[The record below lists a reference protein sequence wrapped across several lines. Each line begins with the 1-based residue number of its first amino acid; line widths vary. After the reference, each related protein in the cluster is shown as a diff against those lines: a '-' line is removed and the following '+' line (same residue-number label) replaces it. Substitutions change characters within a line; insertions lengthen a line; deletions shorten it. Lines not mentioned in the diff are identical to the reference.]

1 MSLTDIELPSEY
13 LRRCTLAWVMANTF
27 RRRDVDQSW
36 VLPLSVHEFVPQV
49 IWYISFGIPFEKRNT

>member
-36 VLPLSVHEFVPQV
+36 VLPTWNV
-49 IWYISFGIPFEKRNT
+49 FEGLRAGF